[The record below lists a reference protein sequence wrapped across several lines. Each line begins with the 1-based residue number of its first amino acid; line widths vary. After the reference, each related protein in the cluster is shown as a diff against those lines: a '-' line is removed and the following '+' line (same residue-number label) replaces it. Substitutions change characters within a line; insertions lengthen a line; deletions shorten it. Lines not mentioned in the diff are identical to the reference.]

1 MAFLISVEELENN
14 QTDCQGLGKEYY
26 KTVLIKDQYLSMV
39 ANQNYE

>member
-1 MAFLISVEELENN
+1 MYLLDISELENN

-26 KTVLIKDQYLSMV
+26 KKILIKDQYLSMV